1 LRRKRVY
8 AANRTLQA
16 FIAVPLLRSLDTSLL
31 TGYTL
36 SLGQVASGWR
46 LLRVAILAVAPA
58 TFCGCLKVKIICLR
72 TTINP
77 TANQNQPV
85 AVDVVLV
92 RDKDLTKKL
101 MTLSA
106 ADWFDKRAQFERDYP
121 DPKELVVYHREWV
134 PNQIIPCSNIPL
146 HHRPRATILFANYYS
161 KGDHRARLVNGKSA
175 YIQLLDD
182 DFKILSMADCNKISC
197 PPEAP

>member
-1 LRRKRVY
+1 LR
-8 AANRTLQA
+8 
-16 FIAVPLLRSLDTSLL
+16 LDTSLR
-31 TGYTL
+31 TVYTL
-36 SLGQVASGWR
+36 ILAQETSRWG

-121 DPKELVVYHREWV
+121 DPKDLVVYHREWV

-182 DFKILSMADCNKISC
+182 DFKILSMADCNKTSC
-197 PPEAP
+197 PPETP